1 MTDIEFRSRM
11 TVELIEFNA
20 NDEMVVRAARV
31 STGMDRDYPSPER
44 KSGLI
49 NYLMKN
55 RHGTPFEHNFFQ
67 FRIECPIAIS
77 REFMRHRV
85 GWSYN
90 EESGRYSELKPVFWL
105 PNEHRNL
112 VQTGKPGHYEMS
124 PGDEGQHT
132 IVDFDIKYAAATA
145 YDCYKSMLFAGIS
158 REVARMCLPVNI
170 YTSFYA
176 TCNARSLM
184 HFLSLRTDD
193 ERAMFTSK
201 PQQEIQDIAG
211 QIETYFAAAMHET
224 YWAFIAS
231 GRVAP

>member
-1 MTDIEFRSRM
+1 MTDVEFRSYM

-20 NDEMVVRAARV
+20 NDQMVTRAARV
-31 STGMDRDYPSPER
+31 STQLDNIDLGEER
-44 KSGLI
+44 TAGLI
-49 NYLMKN
+49 KYLMKN

-90 EESGRYSELKPVFWL
+90 EESGRYSELKPVFWV
-105 PNEHRNL
+105 PDIERNL

-124 PGDEGQHT
+124 PGNPGQRV
-132 IVDFDIKYAAATA
+132 IAQACIKETA
-145 YDCYKSMLFAGIS
+145 KRAYGDYQYMLGWGIA
-158 REVARMCLPVNI
+158 REVARMCLPLSI

-184 HFLSLRTDD
+184 NFLSLRTYDD
-193 ERAMFTSK
+193 RAMFPSK
-201 PQQEIQDIAG
+201 PQQEIQDVAT
-211 QIETYFAAAMHET
+211 QMEAYLADLMPETYRAYLDA
-224 YWAFIAS
+224 

>member
-1 MTDIEFRSRM
+1 LTDIEFRSHM

-20 NDEMVVRAARV
+20 TDEMVVRAARV
-31 STGMDRDYPSPER
+31 STQMDRNYPNNEQ

-90 EESGRYSELKPVFWL
+90 EESGRYSELKPVFWV
-105 PNEHRNL
+105 PNEDRNL

-124 PGDEGQHT
+124 PGSADQEHVAT
-132 IVDFDIKYAAATA
+132 ISIKNASFISYEN
-145 YDCYKSMLFAGIS
+145 YVSMLNAGIS

-184 HFLSLRTDD
+184 HFLSLRTDH
-193 ERAMFTSK
+193 ENAMFTSK
-201 PQQEIQDIAG
+201 PQQEIQDVAI
-211 QIETYFAAAMHET
+211 QMEVYLSELMPETYRAFVAAG
-224 YWAFIAS
+224 Y
-231 GRVAP
+231 VAP